1 MKRPAPGEITR
12 KTRIR
17 IQSITV
23 IVVSFFVSSRE
34 SRQGDRSKEQDAS
47 TYMSCN
53 FQRDQD
59 VRRSIPAG
67 GRKMKWLKRVM
78 GDG

>member
-53 FQRDQD
+53 FSTRSRLEEKYTC
-59 VRRSIPAG
+59 RRKKNEVAQKS
-67 GRKMKWLKRVM
+67 
-78 GDG
+78 DG